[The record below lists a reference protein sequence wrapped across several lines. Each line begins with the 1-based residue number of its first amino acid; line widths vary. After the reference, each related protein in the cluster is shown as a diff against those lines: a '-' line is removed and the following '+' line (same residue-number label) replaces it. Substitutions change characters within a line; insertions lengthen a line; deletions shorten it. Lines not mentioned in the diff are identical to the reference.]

1 MLDMFEQLLHLL
13 VCRKAPSKSSLLG
26 LGGRAGDAH
35 PSAPHRHLVIG
46 HGVGNLLEVGVQPVL
61 IEIQIFHQPQWCFSV
76 SFRLLRSRSPSCR
89 PEKMIQPRENS
100 HRSLP
105 SLSSRDLPAHSFF
118 NDTESALKIKVRTM
132 TILGSVVGSG
142 QEVVAALLTRIR
154 GQINTKVHSC
164 FSFFYFPFCSRYKTS
179 RPPTLPRLSTTAARA
194 PPEFGKCRCSWPKI
208 SRSSTNTVS
217 TSS

>member
-26 LGGRAGDAH
+26 LGGRAGEAH
-35 PSAPHRHLVIG
+35 PCAPHRHLVIG

-61 IEIQIFHQPQWCFSV
+61 IEIQIFHQPQWCLSE
-76 SFRLLRSRSPSCR
+76 SFRLLRSRSRSCR
-89 PEKMIQPRENS
+89 LEKMIQPRENS

-105 SLSSRDLPAHSFF
+105 SLYRSRDLPAHSSF

-142 QEVVAALLTRIR
+142 Q
-154 GQINTKVHSC
+154 
-164 FSFFYFPFCSRYKTS
+164 
-179 RPPTLPRLSTTAARA
+179 
-194 PPEFGKCRCSWPKI
+194 
-208 SRSSTNTVS
+208 
-217 TSS
+217 